1 MIENTPPNPAPSP
14 SPAPLRKKIRPSSA
28 QPLYFGMVLI
38 VGILIGTYL
47 ADTNLLTIKTGAEE
61 NPNKLV
67 SLIDFIEEN
76 YVDSVDK
83 KMLID
88 GAIQSILSHLDPHSY
103 YISPEEI
110 AESQERINGEYEG
123 IGMEFIVYK
132 DTLRVVKTI
141 PGGPAQR
148 AGLLPGDRIIKVDGK
163 DIIQEKLDNDKVQKM
178 IKGKSGSEVKL
189 SVVRKNNNAAIEI
202 PIKRGNIPLKSV
214 PASFMV
220 DAEIGYVKV
229 ESFGQN
235 TFDEF
240 ELAVRQLKSQRC
252 KTVIVDLRGNGG
264 GLLDQSFKMA
274 EAFLP
279 KDKLVLYTNGMHVGK
294 KQYFTTKDGEFK
306 NMNVVV
312 LVDQE
317 SASASEIFA
326 GALQDWDKSVTVG
339 RRTFGKG
346 LVQHEIELPDR
357 SAFRLTIARYYTPTG
372 RCIQKP
378 YSDST
383 NYNDEF
389 SERYYHGE
397 LFHSDSIKTVD
408 TLKFKTPK
416 GRIVY
421 GSGGITPEVFVALD
435 TANNVVLNSLYGSGV
450 LRDFCF
456 DYFDKNYNQLKKY
469 KSEDDFIAQFKTT
482 DAMLNDVLK
491 LSKAKKLS
499 INSKEWN
506 RAKADIRQRIKSTLG
521 RYLYEDRT
529 AFKVLYPSD
538 HEILKAIEVGKNYNQ
553 YLHP

>member
-1 MIENTPPNPAPSP
+1 MNENTPQTP

-28 QPLYFGMVLI
+28 QPLYFGMVLV

-83 KMLID
+83 KMLIE

-103 YISPEEI
+103 YISPEAI
-110 AESQERINGEYEG
+110 AESQERMNGEYEG

-141 PGGPAQR
+141 SGGPAER
-148 AGLLPGDRIIKVDGK
+148 AGLLPGDRIVKVDGK
-163 DIIQEKLDNDKVQKM
+163 DIFKEKLDNDKVQKM

-189 SVVRKNNNAAIEI
+189 SVVRKNNNNTIDI

-220 DAEIGYVKV
+220 DKEIGYVKV
-229 ESFGQN
+229 ENFGQN

-274 EAFLP
+274 ESFLP
-279 KDKLVLYTNGMHVGK
+279 KEKLVLYTNGMHVGK

-383 NYNDEF
+383 NYFDEF
-389 SERYYHGE
+389 SERYVRGE
-397 LFHSDSIKTVD
+397 LFHPDSIKKID

-435 TANNVVLNSLYGSGV
+435 TANNIVLNSLFGSGV

-469 KSEDDFIAQFKTT
+469 KSEDDFIAQFKTSEQ
-482 DAMLNDVLK
+482 MLNEILK
-491 LSKAKKLS
+491 LAKAKKLS
-499 INSKEWN
+499 INNKEWN
-506 RAKADIRQRIKSTLG
+506 RAKVDIKQRIKSTLG
-521 RYLYEDRT
+521 RYLFEDRT
-529 AFKVLYPSD
+529 AFKVLYPTD
-538 HEILKAIEVGKNYNQ
+538 HEILKAIEVGKNFNQ
-553 YLHP
+553 FLNP

>member
-1 MIENTPPNPAPSP
+1 MNENTPQTP

-28 QPLYFGMVLI
+28 QPLYFGMVLV

-83 KMLID
+83 KMLIE

-103 YISPEEI
+103 YISPEAI

-141 PGGPAQR
+141 SGGPAER
-148 AGLLPGDRIIKVDGK
+148 AGLLPGDRIVKVDGK
-163 DIIQEKLDNDKVQKM
+163 DIIKEKLDNDKVQKM

-189 SVVRKNNNAAIEI
+189 SIVRKNNNNAIEI
-202 PIKRGNIPLKSV
+202 PIKRGNIPLKSI

-220 DAEIGYVKV
+220 DKEIGYVKV
-229 ESFGQN
+229 ENFGQN
-235 TFDEF
+235 TFEEF
-240 ELAVRQLKSQRC
+240 ELSVRQLKSQRC

-274 EAFLP
+274 ESFLP
-279 KDKLVLYTNGMHVGK
+279 KDKLVLYTNGIHAGK

-378 YSDST
+378 YNDST
-383 NYNDEF
+383 NYFDEF
-389 SERYYHGE
+389 SERYIHGE
-397 LFHSDSIKTVD
+397 LFHSDSIQKID

-435 TANNVVLNSLYGSGV
+435 TANNVVLNSLFGSGV

-469 KSEDDFIAQFKTT
+469 KSEDDFIAQFKTSEQ
-482 DAMLNDVLK
+482 MLNEILK
-491 LSKAKKLS
+491 LAKAKKLS
-499 INSKEWN
+499 INNREWN
-506 RAKADIRQRIKSTLG
+506 RAKVDIKQRIKSTLG
-521 RYLYEDRT
+521 RYLFEDRT
-529 AFKVLYPSD
+529 AFKVLYPTD
-538 HEILKAIEVGKNYNQ
+538 HEILKAIEVGKNFNQ
-553 YLHP
+553 FLNP

>member
-1 MIENTPPNPAPSP
+1 MNENTPQTPT
-14 SPAPLRKKIRPSSA
+14 PAPLRKKIRPSSA
-28 QPLYFGMVLI
+28 QPLYFGMVLV

-83 KMLID
+83 KMLIE

-103 YISPEEI
+103 YISPEAI

-123 IGMEFIVYK
+123 IGMEFIIYK

-141 PGGPAQR
+141 SGGPAQR
-148 AGLLPGDRIIKVDGK
+148 AGLLPGDRIVKVDGK
-163 DIIQEKLDNDKVQKM
+163 DIIKEKLDNDKVQKM
-178 IKGKSGSEVKL
+178 IKGKSDSEVKL
-189 SVVRKNNNAAIEI
+189 SIVRKNNNNEIEI
-202 PIKRGNIPLKSV
+202 SIKRGNIPLKSV

-220 DAEIGYVKV
+220 DKEVGYVKV
-229 ESFGQN
+229 ENFGQN
-235 TFDEF
+235 TFEEF
-240 ELAVRQLKSQRC
+240 ELSVRQLKSQRC

-274 EAFLP
+274 ESFLP
-279 KDKLVLYTNGMHVGK
+279 KDKLVLYTNGIHAGK

-378 YSDST
+378 YNDST
-383 NYNDEF
+383 NYFDEF
-389 SERYYHGE
+389 SERYVHGE
-397 LFHSDSIKTVD
+397 LFHSDSIQKID

-435 TANNVVLNSLYGSGV
+435 TANNVVLNSLFGSGV

-469 KSEDDFIAQFKTT
+469 KSEDDFIAQFKTSEQ
-482 DAMLNDVLK
+482 MLNEILNLAK
-491 LSKAKKLS
+491 SKKLS
-499 INSKEWN
+499 INNKEWN
-506 RAKADIRQRIKSTLG
+506 RAKLDIKQRIKSTLG
-521 RYLYEDRT
+521 RYLFEDRT
-529 AFKVLYPSD
+529 AFKVLYPTD
-538 HEILKAIEVGKNYNQ
+538 HEILKAIEVGKNFNQ
-553 YLHP
+553 FLNP

>member
-1 MIENTPPNPAPSP
+1 MNENTPQTPN
-14 SPAPLRKKIRPSSA
+14 PAPLRKKIRPSSA
-28 QPLYFGMVLI
+28 QPLYFGMVLV

-83 KMLID
+83 KMLIE

-103 YISPEEI
+103 YISPEAI

-141 PGGPAQR
+141 SGGPAQR
-148 AGLLPGDRIIKVDGK
+148 AGLLPGDRIVMVDGK
-163 DIIQEKLDNDKVQKM
+163 DIIKEKLDNDKVQKM

-189 SVVRKNNNAAIEI
+189 SVVRKNNNNAIDI
-202 PIKRGNIPLKSV
+202 SIKRGNIPLKSV

-220 DAEIGYVKV
+220 DTEIGYVKV
-229 ESFGQN
+229 ENFGQN
-235 TFDEF
+235 TFEEF
-240 ELAVRQLKSQRC
+240 ELSVRQLKSQRC

-274 EAFLP
+274 ESFLP
-279 KDKLVLYTNGMHVGK
+279 KDKLVLYTNGIHAGK

-378 YSDST
+378 YNDST
-383 NYNDEF
+383 NYFDEF
-389 SERYYHGE
+389 SERYIHGE
-397 LFHSDSIKTVD
+397 LFHSDSIQKID

-435 TANNVVLNSLYGSGV
+435 TANNVVLNSLFGSGV

-469 KSEDDFIAQFKTT
+469 KSEDDFIAQFKTSEQ
-482 DAMLNDVLK
+482 MLNEILK
-491 LSKAKKLS
+491 LAKAKKLS
-499 INSKEWN
+499 INNKEWN
-506 RAKADIRQRIKSTLG
+506 RAKVDIKQRIKSTLG
-521 RYLYEDRT
+521 RYLFEDRT
-529 AFKVLYPSD
+529 AFKVLYPTD
-538 HEILKAIEVGKNYNQ
+538 HEILKAIEVGKNFNQ
-553 YLHP
+553 FLNP

>member
-1 MIENTPPNPAPSP
+1 MTENTPPNPNPAP

-83 KMLID
+83 KMLIE
-88 GAIQSILSHLDPHSY
+88 GAIESILSHLDPHSY
-103 YISPEEI
+103 YISPEAI

-141 PGGPAQR
+141 AGGPAQR

-189 SVVRKNNNAAIEI
+189 SVVRKNNNNAIDI

-220 DAEIGYVKV
+220 DAEVGYVKV

-274 EAFLP
+274 ESFLP

-397 LFHSDSIKTVD
+397 LFHSDSIKTND

-435 TANNVVLNSLYGSGV
+435 TANNILLNSLFGAGV

-482 DAMLNDVLK
+482 DVMLNEILK
-491 LSKAKKLS
+491 LARTKKLS
-499 INSKEWN
+499 INNREWN
-506 RAKADIRQRIKSTLG
+506 RAKSDIRQRIKSTLG

-538 HEILKAIEVGKNYNQ
+538 HEILKAIEVGKNFNQ
-553 YLHP
+553 FLHP

>member
-1 MIENTPPNPAPSP
+1 MNENTPQTPT
-14 SPAPLRKKIRPSSA
+14 PAPLRKKIRPSSA
-28 QPLYFGMVLI
+28 QPLYFGMVLV

-83 KMLID
+83 KMLIE

-103 YISPEEI
+103 YISPEAI

-141 PGGPAQR
+141 SGGPAQR
-148 AGLLPGDRIIKVDGK
+148 AGLLPGDRIVMVDGK
-163 DIIQEKLDNDKVQKM
+163 DIIKEKLDNDKVQKM

-189 SVVRKNNNAAIEI
+189 SVVRKNNNNAIDI
-202 PIKRGNIPLKSV
+202 SIKRGNIPLKSV

-220 DAEIGYVKV
+220 DKEVGYVKV
-229 ESFGQN
+229 ENFGQN
-235 TFDEF
+235 TFEEF
-240 ELAVRQLKSQRC
+240 ELSVRQLKSQRC

-274 EAFLP
+274 ESFLP
-279 KDKLVLYTNGMHVGK
+279 KDKLVLYTNGIHAGK

-378 YSDST
+378 YNDST
-383 NYNDEF
+383 NYFDEF
-389 SERYYHGE
+389 SERYIHGE
-397 LFHSDSIKTVD
+397 LFHSDSIQKID

-435 TANNVVLNSLYGSGV
+435 TANNVVLNSLFGSGV

-469 KSEDDFIAQFKTT
+469 KSEDDFIAQFKTSEQ
-482 DAMLNDVLK
+482 MLNEILK
-491 LSKAKKLS
+491 LAKAKKLS
-499 INSKEWN
+499 INNKEWN
-506 RAKADIRQRIKSTLG
+506 RAKVDIKQRIKSTLG
-521 RYLYEDRT
+521 RYLFEDRT
-529 AFKVLYPSD
+529 AFKVLYPTD
-538 HEILKAIEVGKNYNQ
+538 HEILKAIEVGKNFNRF
-553 YLHP
+553 LNP

>member
-1 MIENTPPNPAPSP
+1 MNENTPQTPT
-14 SPAPLRKKIRPSSA
+14 PAPLRKKIRPSSA
-28 QPLYFGMVLI
+28 QPLYFGMVLV

-83 KMLID
+83 KMLIE

-103 YISPEEI
+103 YISPEAI

-141 PGGPAQR
+141 SGGPAQR
-148 AGLLPGDRIIKVDGK
+148 AGLLPGDRIVMVDGK
-163 DIIQEKLDNDKVQKM
+163 DIIKEKLDNDKVQKM

-189 SVVRKNNNAAIEI
+189 SVVRKNNNNAIDI
-202 PIKRGNIPLKSV
+202 SIKRGNIPLKSV

-220 DAEIGYVKV
+220 DKEVGYVKV
-229 ESFGQN
+229 ENFGQN
-235 TFDEF
+235 TFEEF
-240 ELAVRQLKSQRC
+240 ELSVRQLKSQRC

-274 EAFLP
+274 ESFLP
-279 KDKLVLYTNGMHVGK
+279 KDKLVLYTNGIHAGK

-378 YSDST
+378 YNDST
-383 NYNDEF
+383 NYFDEF
-389 SERYYHGE
+389 SERYIHGE
-397 LFHSDSIKTVD
+397 LFHSDSIQKID

-435 TANNVVLNSLYGSGV
+435 TANNIVLNSLFGSGV

-469 KSEDDFIAQFKTT
+469 KSEDDFIAQFKTSEQ
-482 DAMLNDVLK
+482 MLNEILK

-499 INSKEWN
+499 INNKEWN
-506 RAKADIRQRIKSTLG
+506 RAKVDVKQRIKSTLG
-521 RYLYEDRT
+521 RYLFEDRT
-529 AFKVLYPSD
+529 AFKVLYPTD
-538 HEILKAIEVGKNYNQ
+538 HEILKAIEVGKNFNQ
-553 YLHP
+553 FLNP

>member
-1 MIENTPPNPAPSP
+1 MNENTPQTPT
-14 SPAPLRKKIRPSSA
+14 PAPLRKKIRPSSA
-28 QPLYFGMVLI
+28 QPLYFGMVLV

-83 KMLID
+83 KMLIE

-103 YISPEEI
+103 YISPEAI

-141 PGGPAQR
+141 SGGPAQR
-148 AGLLPGDRIIKVDGK
+148 AGLLPGDRIVKVDGK
-163 DIIQEKLDNDKVQKM
+163 DIIKEKLDNDKVQKM

-189 SVVRKNNNAAIEI
+189 SVVRKNNNNEIEI
-202 PIKRGNIPLKSV
+202 SIKRGNIPLKSV

-220 DAEIGYVKV
+220 DKEVGYVKV
-229 ESFGQN
+229 ENFGQN
-235 TFDEF
+235 TFEEF
-240 ELAVRQLKSQRC
+240 ELSVRQLKSQRC

-274 EAFLP
+274 ESFLP
-279 KDKLVLYTNGMHVGK
+279 KDKLVLYTNGIHAGK

-378 YSDST
+378 YNDST
-383 NYNDEF
+383 NYFDEF
-389 SERYYHGE
+389 SERYIHGE
-397 LFHSDSIKTVD
+397 LFHSDSIQKID

-435 TANNVVLNSLYGSGV
+435 TANNIVLNSLFGSGV

-456 DYFDKNYNQLKKY
+456 DYFDKNYTQLKKY
-469 KSEDDFIAQFKTT
+469 KSEDDFIAQFNTS
-482 DAMLNDVLK
+482 DQMLNEILNLAK
-491 LSKAKKLS
+491 SKKLS
-499 INSKEWN
+499 INNKEWN
-506 RAKADIRQRIKSTLG
+506 RAKVDIKQRIKSTLG
-521 RYLYEDRT
+521 RYLFEDRT
-529 AFKVLYPSD
+529 AFKVLYPTD
-538 HEILKAIEVGKNYNQ
+538 HEILKAIEVGKNFNQ
-553 YLHP
+553 FLNP

>member
-1 MIENTPPNPAPSP
+1 MTENTPPNPNPAP

-83 KMLID
+83 KMLIE
-88 GAIQSILSHLDPHSY
+88 GAIESILSHLDPHSY
-103 YISPEEI
+103 YISPEAI

-141 PGGPAQR
+141 AGGPAQR

-189 SVVRKNNNAAIEI
+189 SVVRKNNNNAIDI

-220 DAEIGYVKV
+220 DAEVGYVKV

-274 EAFLP
+274 ESFLP

-397 LFHSDSIKTVD
+397 LFHSDSIKTND

-435 TANNVVLNSLYGSGV
+435 TANNILLNSLFGAGV

-482 DAMLNDVLK
+482 DVMLNEILK
-491 LSKAKKLS
+491 LARAKKLS
-499 INSKEWN
+499 INNREWN
-506 RAKADIRQRIKSTLG
+506 RAKSDIRQRIKSTLG

-538 HEILKAIEVGKNYNQ
+538 HEILKAIEVGKNFNQ
-553 YLHP
+553 FLHP

>member
-1 MIENTPPNPAPSP
+1 MTENTPPNPNPTP

-83 KMLID
+83 KLLIE
-88 GAIQSILSHLDPHSY
+88 GAIESILSHLDPHSY
-103 YISPEEI
+103 YISPEAI

-141 PGGPAQR
+141 AGGPAQR

-189 SVVRKNNNAAIEI
+189 SVVRKNNNNAIDI

-220 DAEIGYVKV
+220 DAEVGYVKV

-274 EAFLP
+274 ESFLP

-383 NYNDEF
+383 NYYDEF

-397 LFHSDSIKTVD
+397 LFHSDSIKTND

-435 TANNVVLNSLYGSGV
+435 TANNILLNSLFGAGV

-482 DAMLNDVLK
+482 DVMLNEILK
-491 LSKAKKLS
+491 LARAKKLS
-499 INSKEWN
+499 INNREWN
-506 RAKADIRQRIKSTLG
+506 RAKSDIRQRIKSTLG

-538 HEILKAIEVGKNYNQ
+538 HEILKAIEVGKNFNQ
-553 YLHP
+553 FLHP

>member
-1 MIENTPPNPAPSP
+1 MNENTPQTPT
-14 SPAPLRKKIRPSSA
+14 PAPLRKKIRPSSA
-28 QPLYFGMVLI
+28 QPLYFGMVLV

-83 KMLID
+83 KMLIE

-103 YISPEEI
+103 YISPEAI

-123 IGMEFIVYK
+123 IGMEFIIYK

-141 PGGPAQR
+141 SGGPAQR
-148 AGLLPGDRIIKVDGK
+148 AGILPGDRIVKVDGK
-163 DIIQEKLDNDKVQKM
+163 DIIKEKLDNDKVQKM
-178 IKGKSGSEVKL
+178 IKGKSDSEVKL
-189 SVVRKNNNAAIEI
+189 SIVRKNNNNEIEI
-202 PIKRGNIPLKSV
+202 SIKRGNIPLKSV

-220 DAEIGYVKV
+220 DKEVGYVKV
-229 ESFGQN
+229 ENFGQN
-235 TFDEF
+235 TFEEF
-240 ELAVRQLKSQRC
+240 ELSVRQLKSQRC

-274 EAFLP
+274 ESFLP
-279 KDKLVLYTNGMHVGK
+279 KDKLVLYTNGIHAGK

-378 YSDST
+378 YNDST
-383 NYNDEF
+383 NYFDEF
-389 SERYYHGE
+389 SERYVHGE
-397 LFHSDSIKTVD
+397 LFHSDSIQKID

-435 TANNVVLNSLYGSGV
+435 TANNVVLNSLFGSGV

-469 KSEDDFIAQFKTT
+469 KSEDDFIAQFKTSEQ
-482 DAMLNDVLK
+482 MLNEILNLAK
-491 LSKAKKLS
+491 SKKLS
-499 INSKEWN
+499 INNKEWN
-506 RAKADIRQRIKSTLG
+506 RAKLDIKQRIKSTLG
-521 RYLYEDRT
+521 RYLFEDRT
-529 AFKVLYPSD
+529 AFKVLYPTD
-538 HEILKAIEVGKNYNQ
+538 HEILKAIEVGKNFNQ
-553 YLHP
+553 FLNP

>member
-1 MIENTPPNPAPSP
+1 MNENTPQTP

-28 QPLYFGMVLI
+28 QPLYFGIVLV

-83 KMLID
+83 KMLIE

-103 YISPEEI
+103 YISPEAI

-123 IGMEFIVYK
+123 IGMEFIIYK

-141 PGGPAQR
+141 SGGPAQR
-148 AGLLPGDRIIKVDGK
+148 AGLLPGDRIVKVDGK
-163 DIIQEKLDNDKVQKM
+163 DIIKEKLDNDKVQKM
-178 IKGKSGSEVKL
+178 IKGKSDSEVKL
-189 SVVRKNNNAAIEI
+189 SIVRKNNNNAIEI
-202 PIKRGNIPLKSV
+202 AIKRGNIPLKSV

-220 DAEIGYVKV
+220 DKEIGYVKV
-229 ESFGQN
+229 ENFGQN
-235 TFDEF
+235 TFEEF
-240 ELAVRQLKSQRC
+240 ELSVRQLKSQRC
-252 KTVIVDLRGNGG
+252 KTVIIDLRGNGG

-274 EAFLP
+274 ESFLP
-279 KDKLVLYTNGMHVGK
+279 KDKLVLYTNGIHAGK

-378 YSDST
+378 YNDST
-383 NYNDEF
+383 NYFDEF
-389 SERYYHGE
+389 SERYMHGE
-397 LFHSDSIKTVD
+397 LFHSDSIQKID

-435 TANNVVLNSLYGSGV
+435 TANNIVLNSLFGSGV

-469 KSEDDFIAQFKTT
+469 KSEDDFIAQFKTSEQ
-482 DAMLNDVLK
+482 MLNEILNLAK
-491 LSKAKKLS
+491 SKKLS
-499 INSKEWN
+499 INNKEWN
-506 RAKADIRQRIKSTLG
+506 RAKLDIKQRIKSTLG
-521 RYLYEDRT
+521 RYLFEDRT
-529 AFKVLYPSD
+529 AFKVLYPTD
-538 HEILKAIEVGKNYNQ
+538 HEILKAIEVGKNFNQ
-553 YLHP
+553 FLNP

>member
-1 MIENTPPNPAPSP
+1 MNENTPQTPT
-14 SPAPLRKKIRPSSA
+14 PAPLRKKIRPSSA
-28 QPLYFGMVLI
+28 QPLYFGMVLV

-83 KMLID
+83 KMLIE

-103 YISPEEI
+103 YISPEAI

-141 PGGPAQR
+141 SGGPAQR
-148 AGLLPGDRIIKVDGK
+148 AGLLPGDRIVMVDGK
-163 DIIQEKLDNDKVQKM
+163 DIIKEKLDNDKVQKM

-189 SVVRKNNNAAIEI
+189 SVVRKNNNNAIDI
-202 PIKRGNIPLKSV
+202 SIKRGNIPLKSV

-220 DAEIGYVKV
+220 DKEVGYVKV
-229 ESFGQN
+229 ENFGQN
-235 TFDEF
+235 TFEEF
-240 ELAVRQLKSQRC
+240 ELSVRQLKSQRC

-274 EAFLP
+274 ESFLP
-279 KDKLVLYTNGMHVGK
+279 KDKLVLYTNGIHAGK

-378 YSDST
+378 YNDST
-383 NYNDEF
+383 NYFDEF
-389 SERYYHGE
+389 SERYIHGE
-397 LFHSDSIKTVD
+397 LFHSDSIQKID

-435 TANNVVLNSLYGSGV
+435 TANNIVLNSLFGSGV

-469 KSEDDFIAQFKTT
+469 KSEDDFIAQFKTSEQ
-482 DAMLNDVLK
+482 MLNEILK
-491 LSKAKKLS
+491 LAKAKKLS
-499 INSKEWN
+499 INNKEWN
-506 RAKADIRQRIKSTLG
+506 RAKVDVKQRIKSTLG
-521 RYLYEDRT
+521 RYLFEDRT
-529 AFKVLYPSD
+529 AFKVLYPTD
-538 HEILKAIEVGKNYNQ
+538 HEILKAIEVGKNFNQ
-553 YLHP
+553 FLNP

>member
-1 MIENTPPNPAPSP
+1 MNENTPQTPT
-14 SPAPLRKKIRPSSA
+14 PAPLRKKIRPSSA
-28 QPLYFGMVLI
+28 QPLYFGMVLV

-83 KMLID
+83 KMLIE

-103 YISPEEI
+103 YISPEAI

-141 PGGPAQR
+141 SGGPAQR
-148 AGLLPGDRIIKVDGK
+148 AGLLPGDRIVMVDGK
-163 DIIQEKLDNDKVQKM
+163 DIIKEKLDNDKVQKM

-189 SVVRKNNNAAIEI
+189 SVVRKNNNNAIDI
-202 PIKRGNIPLKSV
+202 SIKRGNIPLKRV

-220 DAEIGYVKV
+220 DKEVGYVKV
-229 ESFGQN
+229 ENFGQN
-235 TFDEF
+235 TFEEF
-240 ELAVRQLKSQRC
+240 ELSVRQLKSQRC

-274 EAFLP
+274 ESFLP
-279 KDKLVLYTNGMHVGK
+279 KDKLVLYTNGIHAGK

-378 YSDST
+378 YNDST
-383 NYNDEF
+383 NYFDEF
-389 SERYYHGE
+389 SERYIHGE
-397 LFHSDSIKTVD
+397 LFHSDSIQKID

-435 TANNVVLNSLYGSGV
+435 TANNIVLNSLFGSGV

-469 KSEDDFIAQFKTT
+469 KSEDDFIAQFKTSEQ
-482 DAMLNDVLK
+482 MLNEILK
-491 LSKAKKLS
+491 LAKAKKLS
-499 INSKEWN
+499 INNKEWN
-506 RAKADIRQRIKSTLG
+506 RAKVDVKQRIKSTLG
-521 RYLYEDRT
+521 RYLFEDRT
-529 AFKVLYPSD
+529 AFKVLYPTD
-538 HEILKAIEVGKNYNQ
+538 HEILKAIEVGKNFNQ
-553 YLHP
+553 FLNP

>member
-1 MIENTPPNPAPSP
+1 MNENTPQTPT
-14 SPAPLRKKIRPSSA
+14 PAPLRKKIRPSSA
-28 QPLYFGMVLI
+28 QPLYFGMVLV

-83 KMLID
+83 KMLIE

-103 YISPEEI
+103 YISPEAI

-141 PGGPAQR
+141 SGGPAQR
-148 AGLLPGDRIIKVDGK
+148 AGLLPGDRIVKVDGK
-163 DIIQEKLDNDKVQKM
+163 DIIKEKLDNDKVQKM

-189 SVVRKNNNAAIEI
+189 SVVRKNNNNEIEI
-202 PIKRGNIPLKSV
+202 SIKRGNIPLKSV

-220 DAEIGYVKV
+220 DKEVGYVKV
-229 ESFGQN
+229 ENFGQN
-235 TFDEF
+235 TFEEF
-240 ELAVRQLKSQRC
+240 ELSVRQLKSQRC

-274 EAFLP
+274 ESFLP
-279 KDKLVLYTNGMHVGK
+279 KDKLVLYTNGIHAGK

-378 YSDST
+378 YNDST
-383 NYNDEF
+383 NYFDEF
-389 SERYYHGE
+389 SERYIHGE
-397 LFHSDSIKTVD
+397 LFHSDSIQKID

-435 TANNVVLNSLYGSGV
+435 TANNIVLNSLFGSGV

-456 DYFDKNYNQLKKY
+456 DYFDKNYTQLKKF
-469 KSEDDFIAQFKTT
+469 KSEDDFIAQFKTS
-482 DAMLNDVLK
+482 DQMLNEILNLAK
-491 LSKAKKLS
+491 SKKLS
-499 INSKEWN
+499 INNKEWN
-506 RAKADIRQRIKSTLG
+506 RAKVDIKQRIKSTLG
-521 RYLYEDRT
+521 RYLFEDRT
-529 AFKVLYPSD
+529 AFKVLYPTD
-538 HEILKAIEVGKNYNQ
+538 HEILKAIEVGKNFNQ
-553 YLHP
+553 FLNP

>member
-1 MIENTPPNPAPSP
+1 MNENTPQTPT
-14 SPAPLRKKIRPSSA
+14 PAPLRKKIRPSSA
-28 QPLYFGMVLI
+28 QPLYFGMVLV

-47 ADTNLLTIKTGAEE
+47 ADTNLLTIKSGAEE

-83 KMLID
+83 KMLIE

-103 YISPEEI
+103 YISPEAI

-141 PGGPAQR
+141 SGGPAQR
-148 AGLLPGDRIIKVDGK
+148 AGLLPGDRIVMVDGK
-163 DIIQEKLDNDKVQKM
+163 DIIKEKLDNDKVQKM

-189 SVVRKNNNAAIEI
+189 SVVRKNNNNAIDI
-202 PIKRGNIPLKSV
+202 SIKRGNIPLKSV

-220 DAEIGYVKV
+220 DNEVGYVKV
-229 ESFGQN
+229 ENFGQN
-235 TFDEF
+235 TFEEF
-240 ELAVRQLKSQRC
+240 ELSVRQLKSQRC

-274 EAFLP
+274 ESFLP
-279 KDKLVLYTNGMHVGK
+279 KDKLVLYTNGIHAGK

-378 YSDST
+378 YNDST
-383 NYNDEF
+383 NYFNEF
-389 SERYYHGE
+389 SERYIHGE
-397 LFHSDSIKTVD
+397 LFHSDSIQKID

-435 TANNVVLNSLYGSGV
+435 TANNIVLNSLFGSGV

-469 KSEDDFIAQFKTT
+469 KSEDDFIAQFKTSEQ
-482 DAMLNDVLK
+482 MLNEILK
-491 LSKAKKLS
+491 LAKAKKLS
-499 INSKEWN
+499 INNKEWN
-506 RAKADIRQRIKSTLG
+506 RAKGDIKQRIKSTLG
-521 RYLYEDRT
+521 RYLFEDRT
-529 AFKVLYPSD
+529 AFKVLYPTD
-538 HEILKAIEVGKNYNQ
+538 HEILKAIEVGKNFNQ
-553 YLHP
+553 FLNP

>member
-1 MIENTPPNPAPSP
+1 MIENTPPTPAPSP

-202 PIKRGNIPLKSV
+202 PIKRGNIPFKSV

>member
-1 MIENTPPNPAPSP
+1 MNENTPQTPT
-14 SPAPLRKKIRPSSA
+14 PAPLRKKIRPSSA
-28 QPLYFGMVLI
+28 QPLYFGMVLV

-83 KMLID
+83 KMLIE

-103 YISPEEI
+103 YISPEAI

-141 PGGPAQR
+141 SGGPAQR
-148 AGLLPGDRIIKVDGK
+148 AGLLPGDRIVMVDGK
-163 DIIQEKLDNDKVQKM
+163 DIIKEKLDNDKVQKM

-189 SVVRKNNNAAIEI
+189 SVVRKNNNNAIDI
-202 PIKRGNIPLKSV
+202 SIKRGNIPLKSV

-220 DAEIGYVKV
+220 DNEVGYVKV
-229 ESFGQN
+229 ENFGQN
-235 TFDEF
+235 TFEEF

-274 EAFLP
+274 ESFLP
-279 KDKLVLYTNGMHVGK
+279 KDKLVLYTNGIHAGK

-378 YSDST
+378 YNDST
-383 NYNDEF
+383 NYFDEF
-389 SERYYHGE
+389 SERYIHGE
-397 LFHSDSIKTVD
+397 LFHSDSIQKID

-435 TANNVVLNSLYGSGV
+435 TANNIVLNSLFGSGV
-450 LRDFCF
+450 LKDFCF

-469 KSEDDFIAQFKTT
+469 KSEDDFIAQFKTSEQ
-482 DAMLNDVLK
+482 MLNEILK
-491 LSKAKKLS
+491 LAKAKKLS
-499 INSKEWN
+499 INNKEWN
-506 RAKADIRQRIKSTLG
+506 RAKGDIKQRIKSTLG
-521 RYLYEDRT
+521 RYLFEDRT
-529 AFKVLYPSD
+529 AFKVLYPTD
-538 HEILKAIEVGKNYNQ
+538 HEILKAIEVGKNFNQ
-553 YLHP
+553 FLNP